1 MSDYRIGPLFADLYE
16 FTMAAGYH
24 ANDIFSPATFSLF
37 VRKDPSERNYYVAA
51 GLEDLLEELENFRF
65 SDDDI
70 RYMEQTDFFPP
81 EFIDY
86 LKDLRFSGTVNALS
100 EGTIFFP
107 NEPILEITAPIIEA
121 QILETL
127 VLNTI
132 GFQTL
137 IATKAARCLHAAGG
151 RPLIDFSLR
160 RTQGHWAGIKV
171 ARSTYIAGFTAT
183 SNVLAGKIY
192 GIPLAGTM
200 AHSFITAFDNEY
212 EAFHAYSKVFPK
224 STVLLIDTYDT
235 IEGAKNAARVAQEL
249 KERGKTLVGVRLD
262 SGDMVDLSKTVRK
275 ILDDSG
281 FPEVKIF
288 ASSGFDE
295 YKIYEALSQGAE
307 INAFGVGTKVGV
319 SADAPH
325 MDIVYKLVQ
334 FDDRPVRKLSPGK
347 VTLAGEKQ
355 VFRNTD
361 SHGRYVKDIIGLRD
375 DRIKNSQPLLEK
387 SFDDNA
393 RTQPPTSLETIR
405 DRFKE
410 NFSCLNEKYK
420 DINKRHVYPVE
431 LSSRLEALQ
440 RTLLA

>member
-24 ANDIFSPATFSLF
+24 ANGIFSPATFSLF
-37 VRKDPSERNYYVAA
+37 VRKDPAERNYYVAA
-51 GLEDLLEELENFRF
+51 GLEDLLKELEDFRF
-65 SDDDI
+65 SDGDI
-70 RYMEQTDFFPP
+70 RYMEQTDFFSP

-86 LKDLRFSGTVNALS
+86 LKGLRFSGTVYGLP

-107 NEPILEITAPIIEA
+107 NEPILEVTAPIIEA

-127 VLNTI
+127 ILNTI

-192 GIPLAGTM
+192 GIPISGTM

-212 EAFHAYSKVFPK
+212 DAFHAYSKVFPET
-224 STVLLIDTYDT
+224 TVLLIDTYDT
-235 IEGAKNAARVAQEL
+235 IEGAKNAVRVAREL
-249 KERGKTLVGVRLD
+249 EERGKTLLGVRLD
-262 SGDMVDLSKTVRK
+262 SGDMVDLSKKVRK
-275 ILDDSG
+275 ILDDAG
-281 FPEVKIF
+281 FLEVKIF

-361 SHGRYVKDIIGLRD
+361 PHGRYAKDVIGLRD
-375 DRIKNSQPLLEK
+375 DGIQGSLPLLEK
-387 SFDDNA
+387 VMEKGTPLQTA
-393 RTQPPTSLETIR
+393 PPLETIQQG
-405 DRFKE
+405 FLK
-410 NFSCLNEKYK
+410 NFSLLDEKYK
-420 DINKRHVYPVE
+420 EINKRHVYPVE
-431 LSSRLEALQ
+431 ISPRLEALQ
-440 RTLLA
+440 RTL

>member
-24 ANDIFSPATFSLF
+24 ANGIFSPATFSLF

-51 GLEDLLEELENFRF
+51 GLEDLLEELKDFRF
-65 SDDDI
+65 SEGDI
-70 RYMEQTDFFPP
+70 RYMEQTDFFSP

-86 LKDLRFSGTVNALS
+86 LKGLRFSGTVYAMP

-171 ARSTYIAGFTAT
+171 ARSTYIAGFAAT

-192 GIPLAGTM
+192 DIPISGTM

-212 EAFHAYSKVFPK
+212 DAFHAYSKVFPD

-235 IEGAKNAARVAQEL
+235 IEGAKNAVRVAQEL
-249 KERGKTLVGVRLD
+249 REQGKTLVGVRLD
-262 SGDMVDLSKTVRK
+262 SGDMVALSKTVRK
-275 ILDDSG
+275 ILNDAG
-281 FPEVKIF
+281 LPEVKIF

-295 YKIYEALSQGAE
+295 YKITEALSQGAE
-307 INAFGVGTKVGV
+307 IDAFGVGTKVGV

-325 MDIVYKLVQ
+325 MDIVYKLVRY
-334 FDDRPVRKLSPGK
+334 DDRPVRKLSPGK
-347 VTLAGEKQ
+347 ITLAGEKQ

-361 SHGRYVKDIIGLRD
+361 AHHRYVKDIIGLRD
-375 DRIKNSQPLLEK
+375 DGIQGSLPLLEK
-387 SFDDNA
+387 VMERGTPSQ
-393 RTQPPTSLETIR
+393 TVPPLKTIQQ
-405 DRFKE
+405 RFLK
-410 NFSCLNEKYK
+410 NFSLLNEKYK
-420 DINKRHVYPVE
+420 AINQKVVYPVE
-431 LSSRLEALQ
+431 ISPRLEALQ
-440 RTLLA
+440 RIL